1 MDRINILDCT
11 LRDGGYCNQWNFGKK
26 NIRKIINS
34 LVRVNA
40 EVIEC
45 GILTNRK
52 EHSEDITLFNSVE
65 EIAAYLPENR
75 EDKLFVCL
83 ANYGEYEFDQL
94 TKCDGTSVTGI
105 RVAFHKKDAENAL
118 QVCKDIKDKGYEVF
132 IQPMV
137 SLNYS
142 DEEFLKLIHMVN
154 DIEPYACYIV
164 DSFGGITEKDLKR
177 LFFLADK
184 NLGPEICIGFHSHNN
199 MQLAYANA
207 LSLTMIQTFR
217 KLIIDCC
224 IMGMGRGA
232 GNLNTELFVEYL
244 NRVFGK
250 NYCIEPM
257 LVVID
262 QILGKFYNNNYWGY
276 SLSNYLSAK
285 HNVHP
290 NYAKFL
296 TDKQTLTVEDINKIF
311 LMMEEGHKVSYDSK
325 YIDTLYTAYMGKEDE
340 KTDNLKELKEQIA
353 DREVLIIAP
362 GISSQTEKDTIC
374 SYLKNNNVVSIGIN
388 FDYPYWDTDY
398 IFVSN
403 LRRYETLPEMR
414 REKCIV
420 TSNISSNDVFV
431 KVKYTDLLNNNEFV
445 RDNAGMM
452 LIKYL
457 VSLGVKKVV
466 LAGLDGYSKNMQD
479 NYINEEM
486 AFPIHTMA
494 AIGKNQ
500 GMSEVLREFA
510 KVVPIVFL
518 TPSKFVTNEISE

>member
-45 GILTNRK
+45 GILTNQK
-52 EHSEDITLFNSVE
+52 VHSEDSTLFNSVE
-65 EIAAYLPENR
+65 EIAEYLPENR
-75 EDKLFVCL
+75 EGKLFVCL
-83 ANYGEYEFDQL
+83 VNYGEYEFDRLKQ
-94 TKCDGTSVTGI
+94 CDGTSVTGI
-105 RVAFHKKDAENAL
+105 RVAFHKKDAEKAL
-118 QVCKDIKDKGYEVF
+118 QVCRDVKEKGYEVF
-132 IQPMV
+132 VQPMV

-142 DEEFLKLIHMVN
+142 DEEFLQLIYAVNKLK
-154 DIEPYACYIV
+154 PYACYIV
-164 DSFGGITEKDLKR
+164 DSFGGITERDLKR
-177 LFFLADK
+177 FFFLADN
-184 NLGPEICIGFHSHNN
+184 NLNPEIYIGFHSHNN

-207 LSLTMIQTFR
+207 QSLTMIQTFR
-217 KLIIDCC
+217 KLIVDCS

-244 NRVFGK
+244 NHVFEK
-250 NYCIEPM
+250 NYRIEPM

-262 QILGKFYNNNYWGY
+262 QILSKFYNENYWGY

-285 HNVHP
+285 HNAHP
-290 NYAKFL
+290 NYAKYL
-296 TDKQTLTVEDINKIF
+296 TDKQTLTVEDINRIF
-311 LMMEEGHKVSYDSK
+311 LMMDDEHKVCYDSG
-325 YIDTLYTAYMGKEDE
+325 YIDTLYTAYMGREDE
-340 KTDNLKELKEQIA
+340 KTDNLKELKKQLVNK
-353 DREVLIIAP
+353 EVLLVAP
-362 GISSQTEKDTIC
+362 GTSSQTMKDVILD
-374 SYLKNNNVVSIGIN
+374 YLKKNEVISIGIN
-388 FDYPYWDTDY
+388 FDYPYWETDY

-403 LRRYETLPEMR
+403 LRRYETLSETS
-414 REKCIV
+414 REKCIA

-457 VSLGVKKVV
+457 VSLGVKKVI

-486 AFPIHTMA
+486 AFPIHAMD

-500 GMSEVLREFA
+500 GMSDILREFSQI
-510 KVVPIVFL
+510 VPIVFL
-518 TPSKFVTNEISE
+518 TPSKFVTNGISE